1 MCASQGRCGQA
12 TPDAGMPRPTSAD
25 RCVQAKGNA
34 GRPRPSSAERCA
46 QATSDASNP
55 WLMPPDVGKRRLP
68 DAPKCHVR
76 CAQALANAAWP
87 QTWNAPAAYIDPHAP
102 SHLTWL

>member
-1 MCASQGRCGQA
+1 MRQA

-25 RCVQAKGNA
+25 RCVQAKGNT
-34 GRPRPSSAERCA
+34 GRPRPTSAERCA

-55 WLMPPDVGKRRLP
+55 WLMPPDVGRRRLP
-68 DAPKCHVR
+68 DAPTCHVR
-76 CAQALANAAWP
+76 CAQALADAAWP
-87 QTWNAPAAYIDPHAP
+87 RTWNAPAAYIDPHAP